1 MNRSLRLLPPLALG
15 CGVLLISGVREQRAM
30 QPLAPMRSIPRTL
43 AGLEGRD
50 LVVPEEERK
59 VAGMSDYMMRVFT
72 EDSIPRFT
80 TYVGYYDRQVQ
91 GKSIHS
97 PKNCLPGAG
106 WEILNSAR
114 VPLPIAAPA
123 RVNRVLLAN
132 GGTRA
137 LVYYWYQGRGRISAS
152 EYAVKWELMRDA
164 ALKGRTEEAL
174 VRIVVPLG
182 RASDPAHLA
191 TAVAQADALA
201 LRVAVALQA
210 EVGKRLPGWASTAL

>member
-1 MNRSLRLLPPLALG
+1 
-15 CGVLLISGVREQRAM
+15 
-30 QPLAPMRSIPRTL
+30 
-43 AGLEGRD
+43 
-50 LVVPEEERK
+50 
-59 VAGMSDYMMRVFT
+59 MSDYMMRVFT

-182 RASDPAHLA
+182 RASAPARLE
-191 TAVAQADALA
+191 TAVAQADSLA